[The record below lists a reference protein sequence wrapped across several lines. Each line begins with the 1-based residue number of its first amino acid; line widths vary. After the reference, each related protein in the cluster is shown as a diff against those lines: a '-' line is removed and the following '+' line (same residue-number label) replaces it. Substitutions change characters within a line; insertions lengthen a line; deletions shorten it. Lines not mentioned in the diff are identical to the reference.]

1 MLIFQTNLHFLKKL
15 FPCCSLSCLPNSVLL
30 HSLFNHLKSTPK
42 IMATKRTD
50 LQLFD
55 QLITTHALPTY
66 SQMKYGRIAYLFA
79 HIHAL
84 QELDIITE
92 NYMHYNFSEFC
103 RHLQQITHDKHFS
116 RSKAHIRHQYPTSK
130 QILLTEE
137 IIKEY
142 KLVL

>member
-1 MLIFQTNLHFLKKL
+1 
-15 FPCCSLSCLPNSVLL
+15 
-30 HSLFNHLKSTPK
+30 
-42 IMATKRTD
+42 MATKRTD

-55 QLITTHALPTY
+55 KLITTYALPTY

-84 QELDIITE
+84 QTLDIITE
-92 NYMHYNFSEFC
+92 NHMHNNFSEFC
-103 RHLQQITHDKHFS
+103 RHLQQITHDNNLS

-142 KLVL
+142 KQLL

>member
-1 MLIFQTNLHFLKKL
+1 
-15 FPCCSLSCLPNSVLL
+15 
-30 HSLFNHLKSTPK
+30 
-42 IMATKRTD
+42 MAPKRTD

-66 SQMKYGRIAYLFA
+66 SQMTYGRIAYLFA

-84 QELDIITE
+84 QKLEIISE
-92 NYMHYNFSEFC
+92 NYIYNNFSEFC
-103 RHLQQITHDKHFS
+103 RHLQQITHDYNLS
-116 RSKAHIRHQYPTSK
+116 RSKAHIRHQYPTAK

>member
-1 MLIFQTNLHFLKKL
+1 M
-15 FPCCSLSCLPNSVLL
+15 FPFMFAKFSTFAQFIQP
-30 HSLFNHLKSTPK
+30 LKSTQK

-84 QELDIITE
+84 QQLDIITE

-142 KLVL
+142 KLGL

>member
-1 MLIFQTNLHFLKKL
+1 MA
-15 FPCCSLSCLPNSVLL
+15 
-30 HSLFNHLKSTPK
+30 PK
-42 IMATKRTD
+42 QTD

-55 QLITTHALPTY
+55 QLITRHALPTY
-66 SQMKYGRIAYLFA
+66 SKMKYGRIAYLFA

-84 QELDIITE
+84 QRLDIITE
-92 NYMHYNFSEFC
+92 NYIYNNFSEFC
-103 RHLQQITHDKHFS
+103 RHLQLLMKDNNLS
-116 RSKAHIRHQYPTSK
+116 RSKAHIRHYYPTQK

>member
-1 MLIFQTNLHFLKKL
+1 MFDKFSTFAQFIQ
-15 FPCCSLSCLPNSVLL
+15 P
-30 HSLFNHLKSTPK
+30 LKSLN
-42 IMATKRTD
+42 IMAQKRTD

-84 QELDIITE
+84 QALNIITE
-92 NYMHYNFSEFC
+92 NYIHNNFSEFC
-103 RHLQQITHDKHFS
+103 RHLQRIMKDNNLS

-137 IIKEY
+137 IIKDY

>member
-1 MLIFQTNLHFLKKL
+1 
-15 FPCCSLSCLPNSVLL
+15 
-30 HSLFNHLKSTPK
+30 
-42 IMATKRTD
+42 MAPKRTD
-50 LQLFD
+50 LQLFN

-66 SQMKYGRIAYLFA
+66 SQMTYGRIAYLFA

-84 QELDIITE
+84 QRLDIITE
-92 NYMHYNFSEFC
+92 NYIYNNFSEFC
-103 RHLQQITHDKHFS
+103 RHLQQITHDYNLS
-116 RSKAHIRHQYPTSK
+116 RSKAHIRHYYPTQK

>member
-1 MLIFQTNLHFLKKL
+1 
-15 FPCCSLSCLPNSVLL
+15 
-30 HSLFNHLKSTPK
+30 
-42 IMATKRTD
+42 MAPKRTD
-50 LQLFD
+50 LQLFN

-66 SQMKYGRIAYLFA
+66 SKMKYGRIAYLFA

-84 QELDIITE
+84 QKLEIISE
-92 NYMHYNFSEFC
+92 NYIYNNFSEFC
-103 RHLQQITHDKHFS
+103 RHLQQITHDNNLS
-116 RSKAHIRHQYPTSK
+116 RSKAHIRHRYPTAK

>member
-1 MLIFQTNLHFLKKL
+1 
-15 FPCCSLSCLPNSVLL
+15 
-30 HSLFNHLKSTPK
+30 
-42 IMATKRTD
+42 MAPKRTD

-84 QELDIITE
+84 QALNIITE
-92 NYMHYNFSEFC
+92 NYIHNNFSEFC
-103 RHLQQITHDKHFS
+103 RHLQRIMKDNNLS
-116 RSKAHIRHQYPTSK
+116 RSKAHIRHQYPSSK

-137 IIKEY
+137 IIKDY

>member
-1 MLIFQTNLHFLKKL
+1 
-15 FPCCSLSCLPNSVLL
+15 
-30 HSLFNHLKSTPK
+30 
-42 IMATKRTD
+42 MATKRTN

-55 QLITTHALPTY
+55 KLITTHALPTY

-84 QELDIITE
+84 QTLDIITE
-92 NYMHYNFSEFC
+92 NHMHNNFSEFC
-103 RHLQQITHDKHFS
+103 RHLQQITHDNNLS

-142 KLVL
+142 KQLL

>member
-1 MLIFQTNLHFLKKL
+1 
-15 FPCCSLSCLPNSVLL
+15 
-30 HSLFNHLKSTPK
+30 
-42 IMATKRTD
+42 MAPKRTD

-84 QELDIITE
+84 QTLDIITE
-92 NYMHYNFSEFC
+92 NYMHHNFSEFC
-103 RHLQQITHDKHFS
+103 RHLQQITHDNNLS

-142 KLVL
+142 KLIL

>member
-1 MLIFQTNLHFLKKL
+1 
-15 FPCCSLSCLPNSVLL
+15 
-30 HSLFNHLKSTPK
+30 
-42 IMATKRTD
+42 MAPKRTD

-84 QELDIITE
+84 QALNIITE
-92 NYMHYNFSEFC
+92 NYMHNNFSEFC
-103 RHLQQITHDKHFS
+103 RHLQLIMKDNHLS

-142 KLVL
+142 KLIL